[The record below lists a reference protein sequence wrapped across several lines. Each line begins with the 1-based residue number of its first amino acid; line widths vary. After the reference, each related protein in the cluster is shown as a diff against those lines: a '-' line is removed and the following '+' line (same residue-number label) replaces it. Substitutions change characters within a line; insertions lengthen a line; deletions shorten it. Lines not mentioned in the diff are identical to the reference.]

1 MFSMIGSA
9 SLICSSVFVKF
20 QMAFTPIGAD
30 LIGDVVGHG
39 LRHTENGDVRL
50 ELGKNVVERGEVMHH
65 DAVHFLADEVGVDV
79 ERGLEGEAVLLEA
92 EVLHQRAADVADAD
106 QNGRVVAIHAKDLGD
121 LAAQRHNVVAIALLA
136 ELTEAAEI
144 LTDLR
149 GGQAHLAAQLAGRD
163 AARSR
168 QHSDRQASGDS
179 GAFF

>member
-1 MFSMIGSA
+1 
-9 SLICSSVFVKF
+9 
-20 QMAFTPIGAD
+20 
-30 LIGDVVGHG
+30 
-39 LRHTENGDVRL
+39 
-50 ELGKNVVERGEVMHH
+50 MHH

-106 QNGRVVAIHAKDLGD
+106 QNGRVVAIHAQDLGD

-136 ELTEAAEI
+136 ELAKAAEI

-163 AARSR
+163 ALDPGSIQIVKLPEIAG
-168 QHSDRQASGDS
+168 HSSDDIVRYFDTFHESLS
-179 GAFF
+179 S